1 MERKKQL
8 WNIPDQHLITY
19 AIPLLPAY
27 NPRSSVYIRKKY
39 KQKLAQ
45 FEETC
50 ELIKYLGNNM
60 TVRYRDPG
68 ERPKDFDSKLETF
81 FALRGVEP
89 TPTWIK

>member
-1 MERKKQL
+1 M
-8 WNIPDQHLITY
+8 
-19 AIPLLPAY
+19 
-27 NPRSSVYIRKKY
+27 YIRKKY